1 MKEDKIEKTEKCFV
15 EMWRLNAYHPSKGQ
29 KKWNK
34 YYQLVE
40 VSQSKKGIYYRH
52 YDDKKTKIKNT
63 LWSYEGRLLQK
74 KNEWEVTFDLWEA
87 KKAMKDTE
95 DSDKYIGHILY
106 YSDADV
112 LKFLQMDM
120 LKWIEG
126 GQIKINGI
134 SISLIYNIGERVN
147 YLNEL
152 NGYIGR
158 DE

>member
-1 MKEDKIEKTEKCFV
+1 M
-15 EMWRLNAYHPSKGQ
+15 G
-29 KKWNK
+29 
-34 YYQLVE
+34 
-40 VSQSKKGIYYRH
+40 SKKG
-52 YDDKKTKIKNT
+52 D
-63 LWSYEGRLLQK
+63 E
-74 KNEWEVTFDLWEA
+74 
-87 KKAMKDTE
+87 DTE